1 MYIPCSRSPPT
12 YGSIN
17 RFANQSN
24 EDDPSIELRIDRHK
38 RDIKKWKNI
47 SLFII
52 ILMIISLSVRVNYV
66 LFGFKMDKHLMNQ
79 TCSEAKDTC
88 KNRVLG
94 YYASLSLETVSL
106 TLGVVILMKTIE
118 IKLVLTAWFLD
129 VLSISLGLSLLLH
142 LRNEDLFVSLLL
154 YPHTA
159 LQISLLFSLGFLMYS
174 IQHDLHHHFYV
185 RATYSR
191 LV

>member
-1 MYIPCSRSPPT
+1 MYIPCSRSFPT
-12 YGSIN
+12 YGSID
-17 RFANQSN
+17 RVANQSN

-79 TCSEAKDTC
+79 TFSEAKDTC
-88 KNRVLG
+88 NNRVLG

-129 VLSISLGLSLLLH
+129 VLSLAFFCIHILLFKLVYSSP
-142 LRNEDLFVSLLL
+142 LVSLCTVFNMTFTIIFTSRQ
-154 YPHTA
+154 H
-159 LQISLLFSLGFLMYS
+159 
-174 IQHDLHHHFYV
+174 IQD
-185 RATYSR
+185 
-191 LV
+191 